1 MSATERTRSPHVK
14 LQEFV
19 DCFLDTDHKKELE
32 TFSDPKLTK
41 SIREEV
47 PDEALRYLAL
57 TLLFA
62 IDEKAK
68 DISFVR
74 KQPDVTL
81 CRMAGEK
88 FLDVPVPKEE
98 VVTALFEE
106 IEEMAGMDETKRT
119 GKLVVG
125 LKDGEIDLNISSTV
139 TEAGEEKILIQ
150 LPQLA

>member
-1 MSATERTRSPHVK
+1 MSTTDRTRSSHVK

-19 DCFLDTDHKKELE
+19 DCFLNTDHRKELE

-41 SIREEV
+41 STREEV

-74 KQPDVTL
+74 KQPDVAL

-88 FLDVPVPKEE
+88 FYDVPVPKEE
-98 VVTALFEE
+98 VVTALFDE
-106 IEEMAGMDETKRT
+106 IEEMAGLDETKRT

-125 LKDGEIDLNISSTV
+125 LKDSEIGLNISSTV
-139 TEAGEEKILIQ
+139 TDSDEEKIIIR